1 MVHEGCTY
9 VHCADTRRIERR
21 YAMNGFEGNEEQAD
35 MSFEETDKTSADSAM
50 QPVTVEKDED
60 TKLVDV
66 LMKASR
72 LMRQRL
78 ASLSEERK
86 EAEEKKND
94 QVRILKLLQLKPKMT
109 QKEMAEL
116 LGMRLRILDEV
127 LSEMQQSGYVNREL
141 PQEPDMRAVAVSLSS
156 AGRDAVEQGSLASDK
171 KELVP
176 ELSQEDRQD
185 LIDLLSEVN
194 SALESLGLSDENRS
208 SHSDCGF
215 DTNHGGRDGRGY
227 HDRHDSYGHGGSDN
241 RGARS
246 GRGSYGHGG
255 RDEHSGRGGYGH
267 DDHRYSSHGRDSRS
281 GYRSS
286 STQSARYGRGDR
298 GNYGHDRDGEQRG
311 GFKRSS
317 SWHGNYDNSH
327 RERHD

>member
-1 MVHEGCTY
+1 
-9 VHCADTRRIERR
+9 
-21 YAMNGFEGNEEQAD
+21 MNGFEGNEEQAD
-35 MSFEETDKTSADSAM
+35 MSFEETDKTSADSAI

-141 PQEPDMRAVAVSLSS
+141 PQEPDMRAVAVSLSP
-156 AGRDAVEQGSLASDK
+156 AGRDAVEQG
-171 KELVP
+171 
-176 ELSQEDRQD
+176 DRK
-185 LIDLLSEVN
+185 SVV
-194 SALESLGLSDENRS
+194 
-208 SHSDCGF
+208 
-215 DTNHGGRDGRGY
+215 
-227 HDRHDSYGHGGSDN
+227 
-241 RGARS
+241 
-246 GRGSYGHGG
+246 
-255 RDEHSGRGGYGH
+255 
-267 DDHRYSSHGRDSRS
+267 
-281 GYRSS
+281 
-286 STQSARYGRGDR
+286 
-298 GNYGHDRDGEQRG
+298 
-311 GFKRSS
+311 
-317 SWHGNYDNSH
+317 
-327 RERHD
+327 